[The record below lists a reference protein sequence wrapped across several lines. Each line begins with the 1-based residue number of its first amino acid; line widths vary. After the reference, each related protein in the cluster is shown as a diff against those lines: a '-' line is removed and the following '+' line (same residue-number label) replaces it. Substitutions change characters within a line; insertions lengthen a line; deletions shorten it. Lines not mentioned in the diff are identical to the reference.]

1 MKQKTLLAFIMMAAA
16 CSAIA
21 ASDDDM
27 VLLPAGGYTPLYQDK
42 GVGENLSGEL
52 VYVEAFRLD
61 RMSVTNRQYLDFVR
75 AHEEWRKSRI
85 RGIFS
90 DPHYLEHWSGDL
102 DVGHADALDRPV
114 VSVSWFAASAYCEAL
129 EKRLP
134 TTDEWEYALADNGRD
149 SEKIQQ
155 QVLAWYAV
163 PNGQL
168 PPAAS
173 LPANGFGISGLTG
186 VIWEWTSD
194 FNGFMAS
201 SDPRESGQKG
211 LFCGSGSLNASNPRD
226 YAAFM
231 RYSYRGSLQGAFTGK
246 NLGFRCAKDAK

>member
-1 MKQKTLLAFIMMAAA
+1 MKQRTLLPLIMTAAVYP
-16 CSAIA
+16 AIA
-21 ASDDDM
+21 ASVDDM
-27 VLLPAGGYTPLYQDK
+27 VLLPAGGYTPLYQEK
-42 GVGENLSGEL
+42 GIGAALSSGP
-52 VYVEAFRLD
+52 VAVEAFRLD
-61 RMSVTNRQYLDFVR
+61 RMPVTNRKYLDFVR
-75 AHEEWRKSRI
+75 THDEWKKSRV
-85 RGIFS
+85 RGLFS
-90 DPHYLEHWSGDL
+90 DPHYLQHWKGDL
-102 DVGHADALDRPV
+102 DIGDADVLDLPV
-114 VSVSWFAASAYCEAL
+114 VNISWFAASAYCEAL

-134 TTDEWEYALADNGRD
+134 TTDEWEYALADDGRD
-149 SEKIQQ
+149 GDNIQR
-155 QVLAWYAV
+155 QVLEWYAI

-168 PPAAS
+168 PPTTS
-173 LPANGFGISGLTG
+173 LPANGFGVSGLAG

-246 NLGFRCAKDAK
+246 NLGFRCAKDVK